1 MMDESDRRLELS
13 YEQISGLI
21 ETLSAPPKSSADIE
35 RSIAYLVEE
44 HMVTVDAILEL
55 ARDPDPN
62 WYYVVVLIADVFCVN
77 YDHYLVDS
85 YWEYW
90 CIENDL
96 PMEVIAKHMEI
107 YAEMTGLRRIPLEK
121 YAHLSADLV
130 EAILKPLLPVE
141 PTVPAIRTYWPSA
154 GYAMIK
160 WLDWERKLLSRI
172 NAG

>member
-21 ETLSAPPKSSADIE
+21 ETLSAPPKSTDDIE
-35 RSIAYLVEE
+35 RDIAFLVDE
-44 HMVTVDAILEL
+44 HFGMVESILEL

-62 WYYVVVLIADVFCVN
+62 WYRVVVLIADVFCTD

-90 CIENDL
+90 CIESDL

-107 YAEMTGLRRIPLEK
+107 YAEMTGLRKIPLEK

-141 PTVPAIRTYWPSA
+141 PTVPAIRLHLSMPGLS
-154 GYAMIK
+154 MIK
-160 WLDWERKLLSRI
+160 WLDWERKLLSRLKV
-172 NAG
+172 G

>member
-1 MMDESDRRLELS
+1 MMDESDLRPQWS
-13 YEQISGLI
+13 YDEISRLI
-21 ETLSAPPKSSADIE
+21 EQLSAPPKNSVDIE
-35 RSIAYLVEE
+35 RSIAIIVEG
-44 HMVTVDAILEL
+44 HMVIVDSILEL

-62 WYYVVVLIADVFCVN
+62 WYDVVVLIAKVFCMD
-77 YDHYLVDS
+77 YDQYLVDS

-141 PTVPAIRTYWPSA
+141 PTVPAIRTWTPSA
-154 GYAMIK
+154 GDAMIK
-160 WLDWERKLLSRI
+160 WLAWERKLLSRLKV
-172 NAG
+172 G

>member
-1 MMDESDRRLELS
+1 MMDQSDHRPQFS
-13 YEQISGLI
+13 YEEISGFI
-21 ETLSAPPKSSADIE
+21 EQLSAPPKNSADIE

-44 HMVTVDAILEL
+44 HMLTVDSILEL

-62 WYYVVVLIADVFCVN
+62 WYHVVVLIAEVFCRD

-107 YAEMTGLRRIPLEK
+107 FAEMTGLRRIPLEK

-141 PTVPAIRTYWPSA
+141 PTVPAISTLTPSA
-154 GYAMIK
+154 GVAMIK
-160 WLDWERKLLSRI
+160 WLDWERELLSRLK
-172 NAG
+172 AG

>member
-1 MMDESDRRLELS
+1 MVES
-13 YEQISGLI
+13 
-21 ETLSAPPKSSADIE
+21 
-35 RSIAYLVEE
+35 
-44 HMVTVDAILEL
+44 ILEL

-62 WYYVVVLIADVFCVN
+62 WYRVVVLIAEVFCRD

-141 PTVPAIRTYWPSA
+141 PTVPAIRTHLSSP
-154 GYAMIK
+154 GYSMIK
-160 WLDWERKLLSRI
+160 WLAWERKLLSRLK
-172 NAG
+172 AG